1 MDFTA
6 FLLHEEPQ
14 LSDEEIFE
22 HIEESLERETPP
34 SLIEDMG
41 HKLATA
47 YASGI
52 ALAKEHGTRA
62 FDVVVGKEK
71 TAFPIRGATSAELKT
86 HAAKL
91 RTLAEETEKTA
102 MLPLLGGMAARMVG
116 GQVAKQGI
124 KSIAGD
130 VAKNMVVDKATSA
143 LSRPRPIASAQAPAG
158 GFKYAFLLS
167 SIGNQAKNFASG
179 LGGKA
184 PGTLGQKLVG
194 GMVRNPGAALVGAGM
209 IGGAVTA
216 PRDPVT
222 GEKQYIRGAIT
233 GGALGGGAYALGA
246 GNKLRHAVVS
256 PKGPQIFGERAGTYA
271 REATKATGPTAARA
285 AAKQV
290 PVTPPPGPTTSS
302 AASAPP
308 TAPPA
313 AAPVPPKPEPPYAG
327 GPIRGTPKLANRQT
341 LTYDP
346 VSKSFTRTH
355 LTASPAGDLSA
366 IGVADI
372 PAGHSAPVGR
382 QYTEAPPRPLAT
394 PRASATPPPIPAA
407 AMRPKSP
414 ISVGA
419 GAAVKAAPK
428 PPALPSLAGARSLVR
443 R

>member
-1 MDFTA
+1 MDLTA
-6 FLLHEEPQ
+6 YLLHEEPQ

-22 HIEESLERETPP
+22 HIEESLEQETPP
-34 SLIEDMG
+34 SLIEEMG

-47 YASGI
+47 YASGV
-52 ALAKEHGTRA
+52 ALAKEHGAKA
-62 FDVVVGKEK
+62 FDVIMEKEK
-71 TAFPIRGATSAELKT
+71 VAFVSGATPVELKT
-86 HAAKL
+86 HAATL

-116 GQVAKQGI
+116 GQAAKQGI

-130 VAKNMVVDKATSA
+130 VAKNMVVDKATNA
-143 LSRPRPIASAQAPAG
+143 LSRPRPTAPAQSPG
-158 GFKYAFLLS
+158 GFKYASFVS

-194 GMVRNPGAALVGAGM
+194 GMVRNPGAALMGAGM

-256 PKGPQIFGERAGTYA
+256 PKGPQVFGERAGAYA
-271 REATKATGPTAARA
+271 REATKATGPTAARV
-285 AAKQV
+285 AAK
-290 PVTPPPGPTTSS
+290 PVTPPT
-302 AASAPP
+302 SAPP
-308 TAPPA
+308 TT
-313 AAPVPPKPEPPYAG
+313 PVPPTPEPPYTG
-327 GPIRGTPKLANRQT
+327 GPVRGTPKLANRQT
-341 LTYDP
+341 LTYNP
-346 VSKSFTRTH
+346 ATKSFTRTH

-366 IGVADI
+366 IGAADI
-372 PAGHSAPVGR
+372 PAGHSAPVSR

-414 ISVGA
+414 ISMGA